1 MGFIVC
7 GLFVAGF
14 QTLKLYIP
22 VKNIVLEAK
31 KLDKNNTE
39 KTDDAGNKEIL
50 PIWELGNQVVTGFAE
65 NEGKFGKSYLLFV
78 DDQPYNLSGFPAR
91 QFAEHAEELK
101 TFEFTLALDEKYSEK
116 FDRDYYLI
124 TGITKVKKKG
134 AVKITDMTSS
144 AKQ

>member
-1 MGFIVC
+1 MNVK
-7 GLFVAGF
+7 
-14 QTLKLYIP
+14 TLYTSLEYSIGGKKL
-22 VKNIVLEAK
+22 VKN
-31 KLDKNNTE
+31 DT

-134 AVKITDMTSS
+134 AVKITDMTGP